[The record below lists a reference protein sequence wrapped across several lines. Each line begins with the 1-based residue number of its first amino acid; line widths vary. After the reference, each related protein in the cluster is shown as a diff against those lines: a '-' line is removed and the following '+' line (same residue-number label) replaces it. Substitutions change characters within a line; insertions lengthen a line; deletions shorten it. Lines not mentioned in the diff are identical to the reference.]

1 MIGGQG
7 RVVMRGNNKVHNAGE
22 EKNGDLLMEE
32 ASNFTRCNENLLF
45 IILISLL

>member
-1 MIGGQG
+1 MIGDQG
-7 RVVMRGNNKVHNAGE
+7 RSVMRGNKVHNAGE